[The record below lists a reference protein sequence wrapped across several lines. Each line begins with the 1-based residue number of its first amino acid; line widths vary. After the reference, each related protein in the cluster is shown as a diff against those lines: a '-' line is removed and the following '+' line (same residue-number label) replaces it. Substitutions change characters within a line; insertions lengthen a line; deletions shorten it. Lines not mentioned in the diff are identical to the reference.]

1 MDAEAKYSSE
11 KERTLAPRTVVLRF
25 VVVANVVSMD
35 SEGTGVTVMDEV
47 LLGEAE
53 VSVSWMVSGDRA

>member
-25 VVVANVVSMD
+25 VVMANVLSMD
-35 SEGTGVTVMDEV
+35 AKGTDVTVMDEA
-47 LLGEAE
+47 LLAGAE
-53 VSVSWMVSGDRA
+53 VSVSWIVSGDRA